1 MKVLLDIFKSVDL
14 LQQAF
19 DESVEM
25 LETDLKMFVASRNS
39 LRKSETGEIKID
51 IRAEDAKI
59 NQYERDVRRKVLVH
73 MTTTES
79 KDIVFGLILVSIVI
93 DIERIGDYTKNIMDL
108 AISHTAKLAA
118 GEFEE
123 KVTILENNISKRFRD
138 LIEAFK
144 ESSIEKARN
153 VMRNH
158 KEQTD
163 GCEAITK
170 ELIVKNHTSL
180 PCCDAVTLALYLR
193 FLKRVS
199 SHLTNIASGIVNP
212 FDRIGF
218 ME

>member
-1 MKVLLDIFKSVDL
+1 MKAILDIFRSADL

-25 LETDLKMFVASRNS
+25 LETDLKMFEASRNS
-39 LRKSETGEIKID
+39 LRRSETGEIKID

-59 NQYERDVRRKVLVH
+59 NHYERDVRRKVLVH
-73 MTTTES
+73 MTTTQS

-108 AISHTAKLAA
+108 AINHPLKLTA
-118 GEFEE
+118 GNFEE
-123 KVTILENNISKRFRD
+123 RVSILENNISRRFRE
-138 LIEAFK
+138 LIVAFK
-144 ESSIEKARN
+144 ESNVEKARGL
-153 VMRNH
+153 MRDH

-170 ELIVKNHTSL
+170 ELIIKNNSSL
-180 PCCDAVTLALYLR
+180 PCCDAVSLALYLR

-199 SHLTNIASGIVNP
+199 SHITNIASGIVNP